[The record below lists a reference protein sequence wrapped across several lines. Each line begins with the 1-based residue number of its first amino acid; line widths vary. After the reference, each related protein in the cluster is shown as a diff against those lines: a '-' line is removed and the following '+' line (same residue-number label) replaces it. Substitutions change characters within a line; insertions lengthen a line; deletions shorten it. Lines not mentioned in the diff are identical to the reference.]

1 MDLFSWKGNKMARKH
16 PRVGFV
22 NIEPPI
28 DPPEELTEEEEEELE
43 DMRWDMA
50 DWAYEDARDSE

>member
-1 MDLFSWKGNKMARKH
+1 MNSKR

-22 NIEPPI
+22 NLEPPI